1 MAHAP
6 TPQPQSQDPAP
17 APAPALAPIDGP
29 LLAEVHARRAAFRKQ
44 QDGMMRSELSP
55 LGRVGFLHVDPGEQ
69 QLVPG
74 KSAADLALQ
83 PAAARAMAPAL
94 AHVVSDRG
102 ARTLRVTGPTE
113 LRLAG
118 GPPDARPL
126 RNQDVLALGDMRL
139 LVVGQPDD
147 PSLAVYDLAAPPRRD
162 YQGLHYFPDDDRYVV
177 RARLRR
183 YDPPRPVHV
192 DASRGEPKELRALGT
207 LHFSVLGTP
216 CTMEAY
222 AEGDTPDRL
231 FLIFRDQTSGR
242 QDPAGGK
249 PDQAG
254 GRHEKSYGAGRFLYA
269 QVGTGDEVVLDFN
282 QAWNPL
288 CAYSVYFHCPL
299 PPRSNWLPVELPVGE
314 SIYVE
319 HDGGH

>member
-1 MAHAP
+1 MAQAP
-6 TPQPQSQDPAP
+6 TQPPQPQVQDPVP
-17 APAPALAPIDGP
+17 TPALAPIDAA
-29 LLAEVHARRAAFRKQ
+29 LLDEVHARRAAFRRQ

-69 QLVPG
+69 QIVPG
-74 KSAADLALQ
+74 RSAADLALQ
-83 PAAARAMAPAL
+83 PAAAKAMAPPL

-102 ARTLRVTGPTE
+102 ARTLRITGPTE

-126 RNQDVLALGDMRL
+126 RNQDVLTLGNMRL
-139 LVVGQPDD
+139 LVVGQPED
-147 PSLAVYDLAAPPRRD
+147 PSLAVYDLTAPPRRD
-162 YQGLHYFPDDDRYVV
+162 YQALHYFPDDDRYVV

-192 DASRGEPKELRALGT
+192 DASRGEPKEMRALGT
-207 LHFSVLGTP
+207 LHFGVLGTA
-216 CTMEAY
+216 CAMEAY
-222 AEGDTPDRL
+222 AEGDAPDRL
-231 FLIFRDQTSGR
+231 FLIFRDQTSG
-242 QDPAGGK
+242 K
-249 PDQAG
+249 P
-254 GRHEKSYGAGRFLYA
+254 EMSYGAGRFLYA
-269 QVGTGDEVVLDFN
+269 QVGPGDEVVLDFN

-299 PPRSNWLPVELPVGE
+299 PPRSNWLPVALPVGE
-314 SIYVE
+314 STYKE